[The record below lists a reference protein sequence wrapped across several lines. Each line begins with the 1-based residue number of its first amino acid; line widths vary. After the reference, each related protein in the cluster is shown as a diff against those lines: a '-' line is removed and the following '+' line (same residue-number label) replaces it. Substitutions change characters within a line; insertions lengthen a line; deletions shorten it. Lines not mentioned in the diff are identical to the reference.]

1 MKKKG
6 GPCRWWKL
14 IWSWDLRPGN
24 ERRSEMGITQ
34 ELEELQ
40 TQLGYHLKEQ
50 EKTAQDVM
58 TETRLIM

>member
-1 MKKKG
+1 MREEVK
-6 GPCRWWKL
+6 W
-14 IWSWDLRPGN
+14 
-24 ERRSEMGITQ
+24 EITQ